1 MFSFLLRLKRKI
13 RKLLKVRSET
23 RELSHSSFQS
33 RTFKVLL
40 IILVSIL
47 VGVFYPGEALY
58 DPFDMPRM
66 GEIALEDVLAPFQI
80 TIFKTEREISDE
92 TDRTELQIPFVIDYD
107 TTIVN
112 NAYRGLRRLLNQI
125 DSLRASDN
133 WEMLQHDSL
142 YVEIVSQRFPLLSK
156 TAIVQSFARDDLD
169 TVYFHLEQ
177 IYRRN
182 IYLVGVLPDQY
193 SLPGSLNKNV
203 VVRRG
208 EAQSLYGRD
217 KLYPIAIA
225 NARLLTALNKLNATT
240 PIDVEY
246 YYLVGRS
253 FIHPNLRVN
262 MAEYN
267 SRVKEALASISKVKE
282 VVEPNDIVIRS
293 GQKVSERQQ
302 QILQEMVKTQ
312 RSQAANQ
319 GWVATLLPVFA
330 RMLLVF
336 ATFLMLYLFLYFFR
350 KEIYKSNPKLLAL
363 ILVFAL
369 QLILVYLAS
378 LGGGSLELSVYL
390 YPVVLLPIVVTI
402 LFDAEVGIL
411 STVVMALLLGIMHRF
426 NFTIVL
432 MTVVVGT
439 VACFASTRVRRRTHF
454 FRITWI
460 TSLAFVIFILLV
472 ETMKLTP
479 NADILSEMGYGLAA
493 VIVTSFL
500 AIGILPVFE
509 SIFGIT
515 TDITLL
521 ELSDPNQPLLKRLAV
536 EAPGTYHHSIV
547 VGNLAEAAAK
557 EIGGNSL
564 LARVGAYYHDIGK
577 IEIPEYFVEN
587 QLSVK
592 SKHEDLTPSMS
603 SLILSSHVKIGR
615 NLGEE
620 ENIPDDVLDFIEEHH
635 GTMVQSYFYAKAI
648 EAGVDQEEANKF
660 RYPGPRP
667 QTRETGIAMLA
678 DAVEAASRTL
688 DDPKPARL
696 ENLIQR
702 IINDRFQSGEL
713 SECPLTLRDLAGI
726 KKAFTQVLIGTFHHR
741 VAYPKKDKG
750 DEE

>member
-1 MFSFLLRLKRKI
+1 MK
-13 RKLLKVRSET
+13 SET
-23 RELSHSSFQS
+23 RQLSSSSFQS

-40 IILVSIL
+40 IILISIL

-66 GEIALEDVLAPFQI
+66 GDIALEDVLAPFQI
-80 TIFKTEREISDE
+80 TIFKTERELADE
-92 TDRTELQIPFVIDYD
+92 IERTELQIPFVIDHD
-107 TTIVN
+107 TNIVS
-112 NAYRGLRRLLNQI
+112 NAFSGLERFLRQV
-125 DSLRASDN
+125 DSLRTSEN
-133 WEMLQHDSL
+133 WEMLQQDSL
-142 YVEIVSQRFPLLSK
+142 YVEIVSERFPLLSK
-156 TAIVQSFARDDLD
+156 TAIVQSFARKDLD
-169 TVYFHLEQ
+169 TVYANLER
-177 IYRRN
+177 IYRRD
-182 IYLVGVLPDQY
+182 IYLIGVLPDGY
-193 SLPGSLNKNV
+193 SLPGSSNKNV

-208 EAQSLYGRD
+208 EAQSLYSQD
-217 KLYPIAIA
+217 KLYPIAAA
-225 NARLLTALNKLNATT
+225 NVRLLNALNKINAVT

-246 YYLVGRS
+246 YYLVGRG
-253 FIHPNLRVN
+253 FVHPNLRVN
-262 MAEYN
+262 MQEYD
-267 SRVKEALASISKVKE
+267 SRVQEALASVSKVQE
-282 VVEPNDIVIRS
+282 IVDPNDIIIRS

-302 QILQEMVKTQ
+302 RILQEMVRTQ

-319 GWVATLLPVFA
+319 GWIATLMPVFA
-330 RMLLVF
+330 RMLLILAAFSV
-336 ATFLMLYLFLYFFR
+336 LYLFLHFFR
-350 KEIYKSNPKLLAL
+350 TEIFQSNPKLLAL

-369 QLILVYLAS
+369 QLFLVYLAS
-378 LGGGSLELSVYL
+378 LVSGTLELSVYL
-390 YPVVLLPIVVTI
+390 YPVMLLPIVVTI

-411 STVVMALLLGIMHRF
+411 STVVLALLLGIMHRF
-426 NFTIVL
+426 NFSIVL

-439 VACFASTRVRRRTHF
+439 VACFASRRVRRRTHF
-454 FRITWI
+454 FRIIGI
-460 TSLAFVIFILLV
+460 TSLAFVIYIFLV

-479 NADILSEMGYGLAA
+479 NADIFSEIGYGLAS
-493 VIVTSFL
+493 VVVTSFL
-500 AIGILPVFE
+500 AIGIMPVFE

-521 ELSDPNQPLLKRLAV
+521 ELSDPNQPLLKRLAL

-547 VGNLAEAAAK
+547 VSNLSEAAAK

-587 QLSVK
+587 QLSIK
-592 SKHEDLTPSMS
+592 SKHDELTPSMS

-615 NLGEE
+615 TLGEE
-620 ENIPDDVLDFIEEHH
+620 ANIPDDVLNFIEEHH
-635 GTMVQSYFYAKAI
+635 GTMVQSYFYSKAI
-648 EAGVDQEEANKF
+648 EAGLGEEEANKF
-660 RYPGPRP
+660 RYPGPKP
-667 QTRETGIAMLA
+667 QIRETGIAMLA

-696 ENLIQR
+696 EGLIQR

-741 VAYPKKDKG
+741 VAYPKKDKA